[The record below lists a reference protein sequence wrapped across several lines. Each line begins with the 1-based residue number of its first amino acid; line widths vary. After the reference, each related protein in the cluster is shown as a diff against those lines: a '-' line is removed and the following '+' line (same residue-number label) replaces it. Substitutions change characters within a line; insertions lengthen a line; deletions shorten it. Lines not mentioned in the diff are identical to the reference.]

1 MSNLLSKRLNHIA
14 IAVPDLSAAR
24 LLYQKLGAPV
34 SEIQTLAEHGVR
46 VAFVEV
52 GNTKIELL
60 HPFGQDSPIAAFLT
74 KNPSG
79 AIHHLCLEVPDI
91 TAARNRLAE
100 SGIRLLGDG
109 LPRLGAHGNPVVFAH
124 PKDMG
129 GVLFEFEEV
138 RE

>member
-34 SEIQTLAEHGVR
+34 SEIQTLPEHGVS

-60 HPFGQDSPIAAFLT
+60 HPLGQDSPIAAFLA

-79 AIHHLCLEVPDI
+79 AIHHLCLEVPDM
-91 TAARNRLAE
+91 AATRTRLA
-100 SGIRLLGDG
+100 GIRLLGDG

>member
-34 SEIQTLAEHGVR
+34 SEIQTLPEHGVS

-60 HPFGQDSPIAAFLT
+60 HPLGQDSPIAAFLA

-79 AIHHLCLEVPDI
+79 AIHHLCLEVPDM
-91 TAARNRLAE
+91 AATRTRLAE
-100 SGIRLLGDG
+100 NGIRLLGDG

>member
-34 SEIQTLAEHGVR
+34 SGIQTLPEHGVS

-60 HPFGQDSPIAAFLT
+60 HPFGQDSPIAAFLA

-100 SGIRLLGDG
+100 GGIRLLGDG
-109 LPRLGAHGNPVVFAH
+109 LPRLGAHRNPVVFAH

>member
-1 MSNLLSKRLNHIA
+1 VSNLLSKRLNHIA

-34 SEIQTLAEHGVR
+34 SEIQTLPEHGVS

-60 HPFGQDSPIAAFLT
+60 HPLGQDSPIAAFLA

-79 AIHHLCLEVPDI
+79 AIHHLCLEVPDM
-91 TAARNRLAE
+91 AATRTRLAE

>member
-34 SEIQTLAEHGVR
+34 SEIQTLPEHGVN

-60 HPFGQDSPIAAFLT
+60 HPFGQDSPIGAFLA
-74 KNPSG
+74 KNPCG

-91 TAARNRLAE
+91 TATRTRLAE